1 MDELEINDY
10 LRRALESAGGQFSE
24 LSVSYH
30 DQEEEVDD
38 GAAFLTD
45 RPLTPKAEGTEPAQC
60 NTTLEDT
67 AENRLKQ
74 IKSQKAARLVGE
86 ACEAMKIKKFLEA
99 NAKLSRAIHMKGDN
113 ANYYMLRGEC
123 CLQLCE
129 FKESILNYNHAIYLS
144 PESANEWQERL
155 AYIHYLNS
163 QILYDEHDYDGAL
176 QHVDLA
182 LHYRGD
188 KFSYRCRKIAYLYAL
203 KQHKVCLELVEEL
216 LQNHE
221 EAELYVLRARL
232 NKLFGH
238 ITKCFYD
245 VHKALE
251 LDPENYQASNIVEE
265 LNKSAEDCKSVAV
278 NQALSGNLV
287 EAINKITVSIDTN
300 PTIAEYTVFRGTL
313 LRQQGQYDEAI
324 DDFMKALTKVTE
336 DSKTYQDALRQLVL
350 TYNDF
355 AVECYSKSYFEEAIS
370 LLDQAIK
377 RERNEKGFYMNRGDS
392 FRMIGYLSFALA
404 DYQQALEL
412 DPHDWVIISRISLV
426 HHQYGIKEYTNKRYA
441 DAEKCFTTAI
451 TCNAKI
457 AQYYISRAWSRFMQ
471 KHLPASRADLL
482 RAMYLDGS
490 IEEGVMLAAR
500 LYPNQNID
508 SILNA
513 KSSQKIL
520 NQMKELV
527 AGESSSAHDQVVLS
541 SNTLAHE
548 PLADENIAQY
558 STWMQRYKTNNND
571 VKVLL
576 EMRPSLT
583 QKVPKIISHQK
594 VNQRENTTCGWM
606 KKYFDSKANPVI

>member
-24 LSVSYH
+24 LSVSH
-30 DQEEEVDD
+30 HEHEDDD
-38 GAAFLTD
+38 GTAFLTD
-45 RPLTPKAEGTEPAQC
+45 RPLTPKVEGSPTTPAVPRDNAES
-60 NTTLEDT
+60 
-67 AENRLKQ
+67 RLKQ
-74 IKSQKAARLVGE
+74 IKTQKAAKLVGE
-86 ACEAMKIKKFLEA
+86 ACEIMKIENFIGA
-99 NAKLSRAIHMKGDN
+99 HAKLSRAIQMKSDN

-123 CLQLCE
+123 CLQLCD
-129 FKESILNYNHAIYLS
+129 FKESILNYNHAIFLS
-144 PESANEWQERL
+144 SESAHEWEARL
-155 AYIHYLNS
+155 SYIHYLYS
-163 QILYDEHDYDGAL
+163 QILYDEHDFQGAL
-176 QHVDLA
+176 DQINLA
-182 LHYRGD
+182 LHYRANR
-188 KFSYRCRKIAYLYAL
+188 FSYQSRKIAYLYAL
-203 KQHKVCLELVEEL
+203 KQNKACLELVEEL

-251 LDPENYQASNIVEE
+251 LNPENRQASRIVDE
-265 LNKSAEDCKSVAV
+265 LNRSAEECRSVAV
-278 NQALSGNLV
+278 NLALSGNLP

-300 PTIAEYTVFRGTL
+300 PTVAEYTVFRGTL
-313 LRQQGQYDEAI
+313 LRQQGQFDEAI
-324 DDFMKALTKVTE
+324 DDFMKALTKVNE

-355 AVECYSKSYFEEAIS
+355 AVECYSKGYYEEAIS

-377 RERNEKGFYMNRGDS
+377 RERNEKGFYTNRGDS
-392 FRMIGYLSFALA
+392 FRMVGYLSFALA

-441 DAEKCFTTAI
+441 EAEKCFTTAI

-471 KHLPASRADLL
+471 KHLPAARADLL
-482 RAMYLDGS
+482 RAMYLDSS

-508 SILNA
+508 SILSA
-513 KSSQKIL
+513 KSSEKIL
-520 NQMKELV
+520 KQMRELV
-527 AGESSSAHDQVVLS
+527 AGESSVQDQVVLS

-548 PLADENIAQY
+548 PLAQENIAQY
-558 STWMQRYKTNNND
+558 NGWMEQYKATNNE
-571 VKVLL
+571 VKTLL
-576 EMRPSLT
+576 ETRPSLT
-583 QKVPKIISHQK
+583 QQVPKIISHQK
-594 VNQRENTTCGWM
+594 VNQRENTTCAWM
-606 KKYFDSKANPVI
+606 KKYFDSKANPVS

>member
-24 LSVSYH
+24 LSVSYN

-38 GAAFLTD
+38 GTAFLTD
-45 RPLTPKAEGTEPAQC
+45 RPLTPKAEVNEAEQFHA
-60 NTTLEDT
+60 NTDNSD
-67 AENRLKQ
+67 NRLKQ
-74 IKSQKAARLVGE
+74 IKTQKAARLVAE
-86 ACEAMKIKKFLEA
+86 ACEIMKLNNFLEA
-99 NAKLSRAIHMKGDN
+99 NAKLSRAIQMKSDN

-123 CLQLCE
+123 CLQLCD
-129 FKESILNYNHAIYLS
+129 FKESIINYNHAIYLS
-144 PESANEWQERL
+144 PDSSDEWEERL
-155 AYIHYLNS
+155 AYIHFLYS
-163 QILYDEHDYDGAL
+163 QILYDEHDYEGTL
-176 QHVDLA
+176 VQINFA
-182 LHYRGD
+182 LHYSPN
-188 KFSYRCRKIAYLYAL
+188 KFSYQCRKIAYLYAL
-203 KQHKVCLELVEEL
+203 KQHKACLELVEEL
-216 LQNHE
+216 LKDNE
-221 EAELYVLRARL
+221 KAELYVLRARL

-251 LDPENYQASNIVEE
+251 LDPDNLQASNIVEE
-265 LNKSAEDCKSVAV
+265 LNKSAEDCRSVAV
-278 NQALSGNLV
+278 NQALSGNLA

-324 DDFMKALTKVTE
+324 DDFMKALTKVGE
-336 DSKTYQDALRQLVL
+336 DSKTHIDALRQLVL

-355 AVECYSKSYFEEAIS
+355 AVECYTKSYFEEAIS

-426 HHQYGIKEYTNKRYA
+426 HHQYGIKEYTNKHYA

-482 RAMYLDGS
+482 RAMYLDNT

-527 AGESSSAHDQVVLS
+527 AGETSTHDHVVLS

-558 STWMQRYKTNNND
+558 KTWMDRYKTKNND

-576 EMRPSLT
+576 ESRPTLN
-583 QKVPKIISHQK
+583 QKIPKIISHQK
-594 VNQRENTTCGWM
+594 VNQQENTTCGWM
-606 KKYFDSKANPVI
+606 KKYFDSKASPVS